1 VLSKDFANDP
11 ETESGAMIGQRSAS
25 PPTHPGEMLRREFV
39 RPLGLTQEGLAD
51 RLGISFR
58 RVNEVLNEKRGVTLD
73 TALRLERLFG
83 REARYWMELQL
94 AWDLWHARRG
104 ELGRTAEREVEP
116 LRPLASPRNTGERK
130 SAAEPVSE

>member
-1 VLSKDFANDP
+1 MTGRHED
-11 ETESGAMIGQRSAS
+11 T
-25 PPTHPGEMLRREFV
+25 PPPHPGEKLREEFV
-39 RPLGLTQEGLAD
+39 RPHGLTQEGLAG

-83 REARYWMELQL
+83 RGAGYWMDLQV

-104 ELGRTAEREVEP
+104 ELGRSAARDVDPLSPLAAPPDERERDLPPESVTE
-116 LRPLASPRNTGERK
+116 
-130 SAAEPVSE
+130 